1 MPQTLVDL
9 LIEKTKREEK
19 YFKNYLS
26 YAKVIKKEAQK
37 LLGEVRVLIFGSVL
51 KKDEIPRDIDIL
63 IISSKLEDMD
73 PKNKR
78 EIRTKLWKAI
88 GFTTPF
94 EIHLIKPQDYKEW
107 YKNFIKEFVEI

>member
-9 LIEKTKREEK
+9 LIKKTKREKK

-26 YAKVIKKEAQK
+26 YAKVIKKESQK
-37 LLGEVRVLIFGSVL
+37 LLGEVRVLIFGSIL
-51 KKDEIPRDIDIL
+51 RKDEIPRDIDVL

-73 PKNKR
+73 PQNKS
-78 EIRTKLWKAI
+78 EIRAKLWKAI
-88 GFTTPF
+88 GFTAPF

-107 YKNFIKEFVEI
+107 YKNFIREFVEI